1 MYSFLGIA
9 YYLDQST
16 LVVMFDILKKFKTEM
31 VTKKFKAI
39 IVTILP
45 VPVLMMSEHYGQT
58 DLMVALLVA

>member
-1 MYSFLGIA
+1 M
-9 YYLDQST
+9 
-16 LVVMFDILKKFKTEM
+16 
-31 VTKKFKAI
+31 TKKFKAI